1 MLDLGLALFLA
12 LVAAGMGKRVL
23 NALGELP
30 EHPLDALALATPLGL
45 GILALG
51 CLVLGQY
58 GGLNLVGLS
67 VLLAVATELGLLAGF
82 RLLRN
87 LARHVPPGSVKGS
100 TSFVDRL
107 MLVFLVLTLGAT
119 ALAAMAPVT
128 DGDALCYHL
137 QVPKVFLVRQAVYFD
152 PDLHETV
159 YPLVTELLYAIGLE
173 FRGPVAC
180 RCLQWVLGLIF
191 AAGVAALARPSLGR
205 RSWWAAA
212 LAILVPAISNGMAA
226 PLNDV
231 SLAAFGLAAFLAWT
245 RCYDRPSRASILLAG
260 GFTGLALGV
269 KYPALVLAGLL
280 TAMTLLRPCLIRPG
294 GHGEGR
300 SDRCGSPRLFS
311 ERPSSLG
318 VPGTCAPT
326 FIPEIRSSRSS
337 RAGSA
342 ERVSTRCW
350 LRSSD
355 HSQLMSGACWA
366 RSFH

>member
-1 MLDLGLALFLA
+1 
-12 LVAAGMGKRVL
+12 
-23 NALGELP
+23 
-30 EHPLDALALATPLGL
+30 
-45 GILALG
+45 
-51 CLVLGQY
+51 
-58 GGLNLVGLS
+58 
-67 VLLAVATELGLLAGF
+67 
-82 RLLRN
+82 
-87 LARHVPPGSVKGS
+87 
-100 TSFVDRL
+100 

-180 RCLQWVLGLIF
+180 RCLQWVLGLVF

-260 GFTGLALGV
+260 AS
-269 KYPALVLAGLL
+269 PAW
-280 TAMTLLRPCLIRPG
+280 
-294 GHGEGR
+294 R
-300 SDRCGSPRLFS
+300 SG
-311 ERPSSLG
+311 
-318 VPGTCAPT
+318 
-326 FIPEIRSSRSS
+326 
-337 RAGSA
+337 
-342 ERVSTRCW
+342 
-350 LRSSD
+350 
-355 HSQLMSGACWA
+355 
-366 RSFH
+366 